1 MADTPAPEDERD
13 RLLAEI
19 GIAPP
24 EAPPSDPL
32 PVHEAPSAPEISET
46 IPAAVP
52 LPGPRPA
59 PSALARGRS
68 RLCGGVMALAGA
80 AWLGVG
86 AATRSPLPVLLAGV
100 FLVPGLLCWLSRDR

>member
-24 EAPPSDPL
+24 DAPAPDP
-32 PVHEAPSAPEISET
+32 PPAPEGPSAPEISET
-46 IPAAVP
+46 IPVAVP
-52 LPGPRPA
+52 LPAPRPA
-59 PSALARGRS
+59 ASALARGRS
-68 RLCGGVMALAGA
+68 RLGGGVMALAGA

-100 FLVPGLLCWLSRDR
+100 FLVPGLYCWLSRDR